1 MKNFVSEGDNVTI
14 PAPTGGVV
22 SGQCVLVG
30 SLFGVAGTTAAAGDN
45 FVLEVEGIFDLPSA
59 AVAFTVGALAYWDA
73 AASLVTSVKT
83 GNTVIGV
90 AVAASAATDGVV
102 RVKLN
107 ESYS

>member
-1 MKNFVSEGDNVTI
+1 MKNYVSEGDNVTI
-14 PAPTGGVV
+14 TAPTGGVV

-30 SLFGVAGTTAAAGDN
+30 SLFGVSSTTAAAGDD
-45 FVLEVEGIFDLPSA
+45 FVLEIEGVYDLPSA
-59 AVAFTVGALAYWDA
+59 AVVFTVGALAYWDA
-73 AASLVTSVKT
+73 TAGLITTIKT

-90 AVAASAATDGVV
+90 AVAASATTDGLV